1 MNTRAMSRRT
11 LLEVGVSA
19 VVGTAGVP
27 ALTIAHAETGISANC
42 EVAVRKY
49 YTAWEQK
56 DWEPFDRL
64 LADNFTFTSA
74 NNDDHISKGEFK
86 KRCWDTQAE
95 FISHFGLL
103 RVFGHDNEA
112 FVMYVG
118 HTKNG
123 KLTSLQPLSVISVR
137 SVALPRQWQSARS
150 EAVTNRIVAPH
161 RIAIENLCESVYR

>member
-27 ALTIAHAETGISANC
+27 ALTIAHAETEISANC
-42 EVAVRKY
+42 EVTVRKY

-64 LADNFTFTSA
+64 LADSFTFTSA

-95 FISHFGLL
+95 FISHFDLL
-103 RVFGHDNEA
+103 HVFGHDNEA

-123 KLTSLQPLSVISVR
+123 KLFRNVEYVR
-137 SVALPRQWQSARS
+137 VQADQLA
-150 EAVTNRIVAPH
+150 
-161 RIAIENLCESVYR
+161 AIECYFGAYSSFASAVAVGPK